1 MATKWVGFALLR
13 DLNRRP
19 PYSLHLLILNRERVS
34 ARTPRMEQNTDQP
47 ENAATP
53 NPTEGAEIEITERD
67 IVFDCP
73 HCGGELVIDQAG
85 AGMQVDCPFCHTAVE
100 VPEYKGP
107 SLRFLQTA
115 AATLARSIQMARTV
129 SPKNYEFQTL
139 STEDLKHRQTEL
151 QRALRENQAQATEI
165 KGHIHH
171 ATIQLHRYRLKLEV
185 NQERQAELKA
195 ELEALQTALSQK
207 TQPPDGEG
215 TGS

>member
-1 MATKWVGFALLR
+1 VL
-13 DLNRRP
+13 
-19 PYSLHLLILNRERVS
+19 E
-34 ARTPRMEQNTDQP
+34 TPRMEQNTDQP

-53 NPTEGAEIEITERD
+53 NPTESAEIEITERD

-85 AGMQVDCPFCHTAVE
+85 AGMRVDCPFCHTAVE

-115 AATLARSIQMARTV
+115 TATLARSIQAARTV
-129 SPKNYEFQTL
+129 SPKNYEFQML
-139 STEDLKHRQTEL
+139 STEELKRRQTEL
-151 QRALRENQAQATEI
+151 QRAIRENQAQATEI

-195 ELEALQTALSQK
+195 ELEAIQTTLAQK
-207 TQPPDGEG
+207 AQPPDGG
-215 TGS
+215 GGAGA